1 MAKQGEMKKIEALIE
16 PCEMERVKNAL
27 IKIGIQRM
35 TISQVDEFESQKYH
49 KVLYRGNEYMIDV
62 VKEFKIELIVTTDEL
77 LSQVIEAIEK
87 NTKKENIGDR
97 EIFVSPVEQVIQL
110 WARASRSV

>member
-1 MAKQGEMKKIEALIE
+1 MKKIEALIDR
-16 PCEMERVKNAL
+16 CEMEQVKNAL
-27 IKIGIQRM
+27 IKIGIRRM
-35 TISQVDEFESQKYH
+35 MISQVDEFESQKYH

-62 VKEFKIELIVTTDEL
+62 VKEFKIELMVTTDEV

-87 NTKKENIGDR
+87 NTKTENIGDR

-110 WARASRSV
+110 RAHPSHSA